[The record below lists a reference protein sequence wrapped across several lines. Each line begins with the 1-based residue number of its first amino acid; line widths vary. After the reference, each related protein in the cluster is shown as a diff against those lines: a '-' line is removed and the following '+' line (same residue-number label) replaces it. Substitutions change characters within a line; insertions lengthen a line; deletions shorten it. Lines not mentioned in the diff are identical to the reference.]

1 MNEEQASA
9 QIAFNFGPVNGNVEK
24 QEIHLDKPVDKGD
37 KSDKGD
43 DVVGDKGD
51 NVVGDK
57 GDDVAGGRGVLS
69 VKQLIILFMEMLDVT
84 LDASGINQSALA
96 KLIAQVSGYAEN
108 TVRPK
113 IAKGVDYDAKQTR
126 QDAERIAALLD
137 GIKPELAEKI
147 RNNVRE

>member
-24 QEIHLDKPVDKGD
+24 QEIYIDKPVE
-37 KSDKGD
+37 
-43 DVVGDKGD
+43 GDKGD
-51 NVVGDK
+51 NVEGDK

-113 IAKGVDYDAKQTR
+113 IARGVDYDAKQPR

>member
-24 QEIHLDKPVDKGD
+24 QEIHLDKPVDK
-37 KSDKGD
+37 S
-43 DVVGDKGD
+43 DKGD

>member
-9 QIAFNFGPVNGNVEK
+9 QIAFNFGPMNGNVEK
-24 QEIHLDKPVDKGD
+24 QEIHLDKPV
-37 KSDKGD
+37 
-43 DVVGDKGD
+43 DKGD

>member
-24 QEIHLDKPVDKGD
+24 QEIRLDKPVDKGD
-37 KSDKGD
+37 KSDD
-43 DVVGDKGD
+43 
-51 NVVGDK
+51 VVGDK
-57 GDDVAGGRGVLS
+57 GDDVPGGRGVLS

>member
-43 DVVGDKGD
+43 DVVGD

>member
-1 MNEEQASA
+1 MKEEQNSA

-37 KSDKGD
+37 KSDKS
-43 DVVGDKGD
+43 DKGD

-57 GDDVAGGRGVLS
+57 GDDGPGGRGVLS

>member
-37 KSDKGD
+37 KSDD
-43 DVVGDKGD
+43 
-51 NVVGDK
+51 VVGDK
-57 GDDVAGGRGVLS
+57 GDDVPGGRGVLS

-113 IAKGVDYDAKQTR
+113 IAKGVDYDAKQTQ

>member
-43 DVVGDKGD
+43 D
-51 NVVGDK
+51 VVGDK

-126 QDAERIAALLD
+126 QDAERIVALLD

>member
-24 QEIHLDKPVDKGD
+24 QEIHLDKPVDK
-37 KSDKGD
+37 S
-43 DVVGDKGD
+43 DKGD

-69 VKQLIILFMEMLDVT
+69 VKQLIILFMETLDVT

>member
-43 DVVGDKGD
+43 NVVGDKD
-51 NVVGDK
+51 DDVVGDK

>member
-24 QEIHLDKPVDKGD
+24 QEIHLDKPVDK
-37 KSDKGD
+37 SDKGD
-43 DVVGDKGD
+43 NVVGDKD
-51 NVVGDK
+51 DDVVGDK

-69 VKQLIILFMEMLDVT
+69 VKQLIILFMGTLDVT

>member
-9 QIAFNFGPVNGNVEK
+9 QIAFNFGPVNGNVEN

-37 KSDKGD
+37 KSDKSD

-51 NVVGDK
+51 
-57 GDDVAGGRGVLS
+57 DVPGGRGVLS

>member
-37 KSDKGD
+37 KS
-43 DVVGDKGD
+43 DKGD

>member
-37 KSDKGD
+37 KS
-43 DVVGDKGD
+43 DKGD

-84 LDASGINQSALA
+84 LDASGINHSALA

>member
-43 DVVGDKGD
+43 D
-51 NVVGDK
+51 VVGDK

>member
-24 QEIHLDKPVDKGD
+24 QEIHLDKPVDK
-37 KSDKGD
+37 
-43 DVVGDKGD
+43 
-51 NVVGDK
+51 GDK

>member
-43 DVVGDKGD
+43 

-57 GDDVAGGRGVLS
+57 GDDGPGGRGVLS

>member
-37 KSDKGD
+37 N
-43 DVVGDKGD
+43 VVGDKGD

>member
-43 DVVGDKGD
+43 

-69 VKQLIILFMEMLDVT
+69 VKQLIILFMEILDVT

>member
-1 MNEEQASA
+1 MMKEEQNSA

-24 QEIHLDKPVDKGD
+24 QEIHLDKPV
-37 KSDKGD
+37 
-43 DVVGDKGD
+43 DKGD

>member
-37 KSDKGD
+37 KSDKD
-43 DVVGDKGD
+43 DD
-51 NVVGDK
+51 VVGDK

-69 VKQLIILFMEMLDVT
+69 VKQLIILFMETLDVT

>member
-37 KSDKGD
+37 
-43 DVVGDKGD
+43 

-69 VKQLIILFMEMLDVT
+69 VKQLIILFMETLDVT

>member
-43 DVVGDKGD
+43 DVVGD

-137 GIKPELAEKI
+137 GIKPELAERYGI
-147 RNNVRE
+147 M

>member
-1 MNEEQASA
+1 MKEEQNSA

-24 QEIHLDKPVDKGD
+24 QEIHLDKPV
-37 KSDKGD
+37 
-43 DVVGDKGD
+43 DKGD

>member
-37 KSDKGD
+37 KSDN
-43 DVVGDKGD
+43 VVGDKGD
-51 NVVGDK
+51 DVVGDK

-84 LDASGINQSALA
+84 LDASGINPSALA

>member
-43 DVVGDKGD
+43 DVVGD

-57 GDDVAGGRGVLS
+57 GDDMAGGRGMLS

>member
-24 QEIHLDKPVDKGD
+24 QEIHLDKPGD

-43 DVVGDKGD
+43 NVVGDKD
-51 NVVGDK
+51 DDVVGDK

-69 VKQLIILFMEMLDVT
+69 VKQLIILFMETLDVT

-126 QDAERIAALLD
+126 QDAERIAAVLD

>member
-24 QEIHLDKPVDKGD
+24 QEIHLDKPVDK
-37 KSDKGD
+37 SVDKGD
-43 DVVGDKGD
+43 DGVDD
-51 NVVGDK
+51 R
-57 GDDVAGGRGVLS
+57 GDDGPGGRGVLS

>member
-43 DVVGDKGD
+43 DVVGD

-113 IAKGVDYDAKQTR
+113 IAKGGDYDAKQTR

>member
-24 QEIHLDKPVDKGD
+24 QEIHLDKSVDKGD

-43 DVVGDKGD
+43 DVVGD

>member
-43 DVVGDKGD
+43 

-69 VKQLIILFMEMLDVT
+69 VKQLIILFMETLDVT

>member
-1 MNEEQASA
+1 M
-9 QIAFNFGPVNGNVEK
+9 NGNVEK

-43 DVVGDKGD
+43 DVVGD

-57 GDDVAGGRGVLS
+57 GDDMAGGRGVLS

>member
-37 KSDKGD
+37 
-43 DVVGDKGD
+43 

-57 GDDVAGGRGVLS
+57 GDDMAGGRGVLS

>member
-24 QEIHLDKPVDKGD
+24 QEIHLDKPVDK
-37 KSDKGD
+37 SVDKGD
-43 DVVGDKGD
+43 DGVDD
-51 NVVGDK
+51 R
-57 GDDVAGGRGVLS
+57 GDDGPGGRGVLS

-108 TVRPK
+108 TIRPK

>member
-24 QEIHLDKPVDKGD
+24 QEIHLDKPV
-37 KSDKGD
+37 
-43 DVVGDKGD
+43 DKGD

-113 IAKGVDYDAKQTR
+113 IAKGVDYDAKQAR

>member
-24 QEIHLDKPVDKGD
+24 QEIHLDKPVE
-37 KSDKGD
+37 
-43 DVVGDKGD
+43 GDKGD
-51 NVVGDK
+51 NVAGDK

>member
-24 QEIHLDKPVDKGD
+24 QEIHLDKPVDK
-37 KSDKGD
+37 SDKGD
-43 DVVGDKGD
+43 D
-51 NVVGDK
+51 VVGDK

>member
-37 KSDKGD
+37 KSDD
-43 DVVGDKGD
+43 
-51 NVVGDK
+51 VVGDK
-57 GDDVAGGRGVLS
+57 GDDVPGGRGVLS

>member
-24 QEIHLDKPVDKGD
+24 QEIYIDKPVE
-37 KSDKGD
+37 
-43 DVVGDKGD
+43 GDKGD
-51 NVVGDK
+51 NVEGDKGDNVEGDK

-113 IAKGVDYDAKQTR
+113 IARGVDYDAKQTR